1 MDSFER
7 SIFGGSHVERHVLH
21 DDALGDEAPGH
32 GADPGHVEELV
43 YLELGQLLV
52 QSVGLGLAH
61 ARGQQVQ
68 VLLDVC
74 EPRAGEAAHAEHRH
88 HVAVEAGAGRS
99 DAVVARVHHKR
110 HLRAFAAPADL
121 RMEATVS
128 EIFLSCSSGTMFT
141 LVITTK
147 NGTSRATA
155 IPRNRDALK
164 IKCRNRSLIF
174 SPLHN
179 SPCVIPTTPAVADTT
194 SMTLPTISCE
204 MDLVRPDWISLR
216 YRNMLSG

>member
-21 DDALGDEAPGH
+21 NDALGDEAPGH
-32 GADPGHVEELV
+32 SADPGHV
-43 YLELGQLLV
+43 
-52 QSVGLGLAH
+52 
-61 ARGQQVQ
+61 
-68 VLLDVC
+68 
-74 EPRAGEAAHAEHRH
+74 H
-88 HVAVEAGAGRS
+88 HVAVEAGAGRR

-194 SMTLPTISCE
+194 SMTLPTIWCE